1 MHRHRRLALA
11 APMIGAPEIPV
22 TDRLRE
28 HGRLLVRRA
37 VKRDDWIADALLD
50 LAAGDQTQWTP
61 QQWDALL
68 TELAAS
74 DMTIDEWL
82 DFNT

>member
-1 MHRHRRLALA
+1 MACGA
-11 APMIGAPEIPV
+11 AMIGAGEIAPA
-22 TDRLRE
+22 DRLRE

-37 VKRDDWIADALLD
+37 VLRDDWIGETLLD
-50 LAAGDQTQWTP
+50 LAAGDQTEWTP

-68 TELAAS
+68 RDIGES